1 MSSAQLSLAS
11 IEPEMELELVDGAI
25 AEESLDVALIPPP
38 AVSFEARNLFGEAER
53 IAARAATASTRRQY
67 ASIFRS
73 FGDWLAAELGRP
85 PVVGDLDADA
95 IAAYRRHL
103 MSRGGRGRMVVRG
116 RRRFSARQCPGVR
129 LADQRRGGPRER
141 SRIASSRWPR
151 FCIRVL
157 TAPSTWPC
165 KRRRAGGRPSNSS
178 AARRS

>member
-1 MSSAQLSLAS
+1 MSGAQLSLAS
-11 IEPEMELELVDGAI
+11 IESEMELELVDGAI

-95 IAAYRRHL
+95 IAAYPTGRRR
-103 MSRGGRGRMVVRG
+103 SRDGGPFELEIRWPGVRG
-116 RRRFSARQCPGVR
+116 RAPLYASI
-129 LADQRRGGPRER
+129 R
-141 SRIASSRWPR
+141 S
-151 FCIRVL
+151 
-157 TAPSTWPC
+157 TA
-165 KRRRAGGRPSNSS
+165 KL
-178 AARRS
+178 